1 MWMDAAATADE
12 EGAMAEGDYI
22 FTRQGDGS
30 GEVEEIA
37 RKLRASLGSD
47 EAAGFVKYI
56 YVTQADSTVVFL
68 SSPDAPFAAELRRRR
83 GWMEPAQLAGQ

>member
-1 MWMDAAATADE
+1 MA
-12 EGAMAEGDYI
+12 GADYI

-30 GEVEEIA
+30 AELEEIA
-37 RKLRASLGSD
+37 NRLRASQGSD
-47 EAAGFVKYI
+47 EAAGFVKHI

-83 GWMEPAQLAGQ
+83 GWMEPARLAGQ